1 MADAQPGK
9 LQRAAAGTGRQPL
22 ADALPPPAGE
32 PMLFAIREDDA
43 LNEKMKRKNKMDYK
57 VCGSIPLSRT
67 LTCVVS
73 WLAYQQRFWTTET
86 TEKNGPVTCHSMF
99 PFNN

>member
-22 ADALPPPAGE
+22 ADAPPPPAGE

-57 VCGSIPLSRT
+57 VWLHPSIPHPHVCCEL
-67 LTCVVS
+67 
-73 WLAYQQRFWTTET
+73 
-86 TEKNGPVTCHSMF
+86 VTG
-99 PFNN
+99 